1 MLFHNRSYRTQVFF
15 FTLLLALLPVFACIL
30 IISANL
36 TKEFSQK
43 YQDTFD
49 RIAAQTNLSID
60 QALSNSIRIST
71 LPLINSDVNRALN
84 TDYGASSP
92 SSKYASDLAMIRQ
105 QITQAN
111 LLNTDITSAIFINKY
126 GYVFEY
132 GNPVFINYLS
142 NIEELAQNAR
152 DDGVRTWV
160 GPLQKSGFSNS
171 SYQNILPIVRLMWDV
186 TTNQELGVMS
196 VAVNFDTVDNI
207 LKTST
212 MTDSHILL
220 LDRNNELYYSP
231 DEELFADGKNQ
242 ALLEALQTAC
252 TDISTEN
259 SERSTSVRA
268 DHSEYM
274 VSISYSKTTDW
285 KIVHFLDKS
294 LLYYASIYNLSW
306 LFPMFLLLV
315 LSCFLLSTLVTR
327 RLSNNVSQLV
337 EQIDRCENST
347 GCTIKP
353 LKNASYE
360 FTRIVESY
368 NRLTQRLVRST
379 QDMYASQLNEKQAR
393 LQMLQAQINPH
404 FLYNTDGLLGQYLR
418 RTGNPNCRHQNGGYS
433 ALQLEIR
440 PNRHT
445 ERGDRSGRAVHS
457 DSSHPVSG

>member
-220 LDRNNELYYSP
+220 LDRNNELY
-231 DEELFADGKNQ
+231 
-242 ALLEALQTAC
+242 
-252 TDISTEN
+252 
-259 SERSTSVRA
+259 
-268 DHSEYM
+268 
-274 VSISYSKTTDW
+274 
-285 KIVHFLDKS
+285 
-294 LLYYASIYNLSW
+294 
-306 LFPMFLLLV
+306 
-315 LSCFLLSTLVTR
+315 
-327 RLSNNVSQLV
+327 
-337 EQIDRCENST
+337 
-347 GCTIKP
+347 
-353 LKNASYE
+353 
-360 FTRIVESY
+360 
-368 NRLTQRLVRST
+368 
-379 QDMYASQLNEKQAR
+379 
-393 LQMLQAQINPH
+393 
-404 FLYNTDGLLGQYLR
+404 
-418 RTGNPNCRHQNGGYS
+418 
-433 ALQLEIR
+433 
-440 PNRHT
+440 
-445 ERGDRSGRAVHS
+445 
-457 DSSHPVSG
+457 